1 MRLDGEQP
9 KWAGRSAERRSC
21 LTSPSCC
28 ASCSPANEEADMTR
42 IDVEISGGG
51 TVYRLHPR
59 KVLTKAQRQAIA
71 REAARAR
78 WEQHKEGKS

>member
-1 MRLDGEQP
+1 
-9 KWAGRSAERRSC
+9 
-21 LTSPSCC
+21 
-28 ASCSPANEEADMTR
+28 MTR